1 MKSITIVI
9 PVYNEV
15 GNILRIKAEVEK
27 YQKASKCLITA
38 LFVNDGS
45 NDESLSLI
53 RSLCESNSIFGFIN
67 FEKNAG
73 LSAAIMAGFVHAQTD
88 WVGYMDADLQTTPMD
103 FLKFESFLEDYHL
116 VTGERQNRQDGL
128 GKKLSSGFA
137 NWVRNSFLHD
147 GIKDTGCP
155 LKIFKRDFVLTLPF
169 FNGVHR
175 FFPALTQIYG
185 GKVKVIPVQHFPR
198 IEGKSKFNASNR
210 MLQPFLDT
218 LLIRRLKKRNIKYH
232 VSEIKTPSLNE

>member
-1 MKSITIVI
+1 MKSITIII
-9 PVYNEV
+9 PVYNEE
-15 GNILRIKAEVEK
+15 GNILRIQTEVEK
-27 YQKASKCLITA
+27 YQEASTCRISA

-45 NDESLSLI
+45 TDGSFPIIKSV
-53 RSLCESNSIFGFIN
+53 CENNSSFGFIN

-73 LSAAIMAGFVHAQTD
+73 LSAAIKAGFDHAQTE
-88 WVGYMDADLQTTPMD
+88 WVGYLDADLQTTPMD
-103 FLKFESFLEDYHL
+103 FLKFEPFLDDYHL
-116 VTGERQNRQDGL
+116 ITGERQNRKDGL

-185 GKVKVIPVQHFPR
+185 GSLKVIPVQHFPR
-198 IEGKSKFNASNR
+198 MEGKSKFNASNR

-218 LLIRRLKKRNIKYH
+218 LLIRRLKKRNIKYG
-232 VSEIKTPSLNE
+232 VSEIKLPSSHE